1 MAPGRRPPSL
11 VLGFIL
17 FQARWPGVAAR
28 NGCHSR
34 RQCKPGASD
43 RSGLEF
49 RVIVKVGCCGCGPGF
64 GPAAALG
71 RSPNSHSP
79 EYGPTVPWPVTGF
92 IHSVPVLQNADW
104 SSPPASATPH
114 GGPLPLSP
122 PLFAVSESL
131 GPGNSLGDGPGTR
144 YRTPLAWLWLGPAG
158 PRWPA
163 GAVAQRT
170 RSRGNGG

>member
-1 MAPGRRPPSL
+1 MAPLAPRQRPPSL
-11 VLGFIL
+11 VWNDGRIYLRRSRGFG
-17 FQARWPGVAAR
+17 WGPW
-28 NGCHSR
+28 GCDSR
-34 RQCKPGASD
+34 RQFQPGAGK
-43 RSGLEF
+43 GLEF
-49 RVIVKVGCCGCGPGF
+49 IVGCCGCGPGF